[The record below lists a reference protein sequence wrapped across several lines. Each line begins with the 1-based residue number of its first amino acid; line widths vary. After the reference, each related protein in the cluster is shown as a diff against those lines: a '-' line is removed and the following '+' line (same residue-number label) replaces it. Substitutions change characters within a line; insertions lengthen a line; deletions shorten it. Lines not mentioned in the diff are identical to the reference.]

1 MALNFEQSGK
11 FDEAESLHNTMMKK
25 FKQDKSVWLN
35 ACVFYVRNAK
45 LDTARNVFQK
55 ALTVLDKRDRK
66 FVSFFCFPRL
76 ALLPHHPSAFIR
88 SALKDLCFVC

>member
-35 ACVFYVRNAK
+35 ACVFYVRNSK

-66 FVSFFCFPRL
+66 FLMYSCVVLVL
-76 ALLPHHPSAFIR
+76 ASSHPILLPVARFENTWT
-88 SALKDLCFVC
+88 

>member
-11 FDEAESLHNTMMKK
+11 SDEAESLHKTMMKK

-35 ACVFYVRNAK
+35 ACIFYVRNSK
-45 LDTARNVFQK
+45 LDTARSVFQK

-66 FVSFFCFPRL
+66 CVSFVVLFSDFG
-76 ALLPHHPSAFIR
+76 LLPHHPNAFIR
-88 SALKDLCFVC
+88 SR